1 MNKELPK
8 NCIIVV
14 IGGVVAGTSCA
25 YYLAKFGWKD
35 NILIKY
41 DQDLLGGVYMSED
54 GQTDPVGVTNVI
66 G

>member
-8 NCIIVV
+8 NCIVVV

-41 DQDLLGGVYMSED
+41 DQDLLGGV
-54 GQTDPVGVTNVI
+54 I
-66 G
+66 C